1 MIPNKYLTQV
11 RGILNHLEQTQLP
24 ALEQAAELIVQALT
38 HQGLVY
44 CSELGH
50 GIQGDFL
57 NRAGGLAVIQPF
69 NYTVNVTSP
78 IPRCYQNR
86 PRSNTWEQDLETV
99 RFAVQSSNLRPGD
112 VMLVSSVS
120 GKNRVPVELALTCRA
135 QGIRVNGFTSLAYT
149 QTVAALHP
157 SGKRLCE
164 VVDVVIDIGAPVG
177 DAAVEVPGYDIKLMP
192 VSGVA
197 MDVAGWMMMGRVME
211 IMAGREHPLTVFA
224 SVNPAGGEERYRQS
238 KEQYETRGT

>member
-1 MIPNKYLTQV
+1 MVPQLYLNKV
-11 RGILNHLEQTQLP
+11 RGILDHLEQTQMP
-24 ALEQAAELIVQALT
+24 ALEQAAGLIVQALT

-44 CSELGH
+44 CAELGH
-50 GIQGDFL
+50 GLQGDL
-57 NRAGGLAVIQPF
+57 INRAGGLAVIQPF

-78 IPRCYQNR
+78 VPRCYQNR
-86 PRSNTWEQDLETV
+86 PRPDTWEQDLETV
-99 RFAVQSSNLRPGD
+99 RFAVQSSNLRSGD

-120 GKNRVPVELALTCRA
+120 GRNRGPVELTLACQA
-135 QGIRVNGFTSLAYT
+135 KGIRVIGFTSLAYT

-164 VVDVVIDIGAPVG
+164 VVDVAIDIGAPVG
-177 DAAVEVPGYDIKLMP
+177 DAAVDVPGYDIKLMP

-197 MDVAGWMMMGRVME
+197 MDVAGWMMLGRVME
-211 IMAGREHPLTVFA
+211 IMASRGQPLTVFS
-224 SVNPAGGEERYRQS
+224 SVNREGGEERYRQS